1 MKLVNIRELIA
12 SKSKRLSK
20 FIPGFVYRYLE
31 RLLHQ
36 EGVNEILRDGW
47 ELSPQEF
54 VRSAF
59 KKWNVKYEVI
69 GLDKIDPAGRYLFA
83 SNHPFGGM
91 DGMMIADVLI
101 EHFGDARVVV
111 NDLLM
116 HLEPLV
122 PIWIPVNTMGSQN
135 SEYAR
140 LFDEGF
146 KGDLP
151 ILTFPAGVCSREID
165 GQIVDLKWKN
175 TFLRRA
181 RAAGRT
187 IIPMYVEGS
196 LHKGFYR
203 LYKFRK
209 AIGIKAPIEM
219 LLLVDGMFRQN
230 NKTFRIVVGEPI
242 DDALLQEEGSVA
254 EQVEFVRRKTYDLA
268 NSLS

>member
-1 MKLVNIRELIA
+1 MKLINVREVIA
-12 SKSKRLSK
+12 SKSKRLAK

-36 EGVNEILRDGW
+36 EELNDIIRNGW

-59 KKWNVKYEVI
+59 TRWNVKYEVI
-69 GLDKIDPAGRYLFA
+69 GLDKIDPSGRYLFA
-83 SNHPFGGM
+83 ANHPFGGM

-101 EHFGDARVVV
+101 DYFGDARVVV
-111 NDLLM
+111 NDILM
-116 HLEPLV
+116 NIKPLA
-122 PIWIPVNTMGSQN
+122 PIWIPVNTMGSQ
-135 SEYAR
+135 SGEYAR

-151 ILTFPAGVCSREID
+151 ILTFPAGVCSRVVDGEIK
-165 GQIVDLKWKN
+165 DLKWKN

-181 RAAGRT
+181 RTSGRT
-187 IIPMYVEGS
+187 IVPLYVEGS

-209 AIGIKAPIEM
+209 AMGIKAPIEM
-219 LLLVDGMFRQN
+219 LLLVDGMFRQD
-230 NKTFRIVVGEPI
+230 NKTFRLIVGEPI
-242 DDALLQEEGSVA
+242 DDKLLQDKGSIA
-254 EQVEFVRRKTYDLA
+254 QQVEAVRVETYDLA
-268 NSLS
+268 SRIS